1 MKKKEIQQ
9 NLLNKHSDL
18 LYVLLFAFG
27 GACSKR
33 QLLTLEEATEPLLKD
48 LITYNIIKVSYIDKK
63 AFIIC
68 KNAVFKHFGI
78 NQNYRLNA
86 YNLKKSCLL
95 AEYWLLCHNNAETII
110 KTINKGNL
118 HQYKPKQY
126 TDYITYLHTQNCYIR
141 FLTDNPRTIHFV
153 YFPKSSNPKTI
164 AIFIRNFYNNI
175 VAADTNTIYRLSIR
189 LYDEEQKN
197 RILRHIDGRY
207 WYILNK
213 IHFFK
218 LNCIDILNII

>member
-1 MKKKEIQQ
+1 MKKKELQQ
-9 NLLNKHSDL
+9 SLLHKHSDL

-63 AFIIC
+63 AFVIC

-86 YNLKKSCLL
+86 YNLKKSCLF
-95 AEYWLLCHNNAETII
+95 AEYWLLCHSSIETII
-110 KTINKGNL
+110 KTISKGNL
-118 HQYKPKQY
+118 HQHTPKHY
-126 TDYITYLHTQNCYIR
+126 TDYITYLHSQNCYIR

-153 YFPKSSNPKTI
+153 YFPKSSNSKTI
-164 AIFIRNFYNNI
+164 AIFIKNFYHNI
-175 VAADTNTIYRLSIR
+175 ATTDKNTIYRLSVR
-189 LYDEEQKN
+189 LYDKEQKN
-197 RILRHIDGRY
+197 KILKHIDGRY
-207 WYILNK
+207 WYILDK
-213 IHFFK
+213 IHFFE
-218 LNCIDILNII
+218 LNCPDTLNIV

>member
-9 NLLNKHSDL
+9 SLLHKHYNL
-18 LYVLLFAFG
+18 LYVLLFTFG

-33 QLLTLEEATEPLLKD
+33 HLLTLEEATEPLLKD

-68 KNAVFKHFGI
+68 KNAVYKHFGI

-95 AEYWLLCHNNAETII
+95 AEYWLLCHSNAETII

-118 HQYKPKQY
+118 HQYNPKQY
-126 TDYITYLHTQNCYIR
+126 TDYITYLHSQNCYIR
-141 FLTDNPRTIHFV
+141 FLTDNPKTIHFV

-164 AIFIRNFYNNI
+164 ALFIKSFYNEI
-175 VAADTNTIYRLSIR
+175 AIDDKVIYRLSVR
-189 LYDEEQKN
+189 LYHKEQKN
-197 RILRHIDGRY
+197 KILRHIDGRY
-207 WYILNK
+207 WYILDK
-213 IHFFK
+213 IHFFE
-218 LNCIDILNII
+218 LNCPETLNII